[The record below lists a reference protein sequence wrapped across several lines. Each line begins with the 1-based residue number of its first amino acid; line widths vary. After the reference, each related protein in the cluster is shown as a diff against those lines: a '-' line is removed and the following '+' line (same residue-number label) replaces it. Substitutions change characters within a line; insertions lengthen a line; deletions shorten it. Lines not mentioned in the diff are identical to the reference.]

1 MISKTITLAALVAAA
16 GIASADVIVSYAYSD
31 LNGSFDSASGIFTAD
46 AFDGAAFTTG
56 GDVSRINP
64 HAGTADFPTGF
75 MGLATAADVRID
87 MMVFNITGTTADG
100 TGTVELTDIN
110 GDVLRASFSGSWQ
123 IVNPFGFMFFNGISD
138 DYEFIN
144 NSGDGWFD
152 GINGSFLFADLLDT
166 YFDGALSLLLRNP
179 GGFGGDFADRSTQAD
194 GILIPTPGVLM
205 IAGAGVVGM
214 IAPRRRRR

>member
-1 MISKTITLAALVAAA
+1 MISKYIGLTALIAAA

-31 LNGSFDSASGIFTAD
+31 LNGSFDSSTGIFTAD
-46 AFDGAAFTTG
+46 AFDGAAFSTG
-56 GDVSRINP
+56 GDVSRINA

-100 TGTVELTDIN
+100 TGSVELTDIN
-110 GDVLRASFSGSWQ
+110 GDILRASFSGSWQ
-123 IVNPFGFMFFNGISD
+123 IVNPFGFMFFNGVAD

-144 NSGDGWFD
+144 LSQDGTFD
-152 GINGSFLFADLLDT
+152 GVSGSFAIADLLDT
-166 YFDGALSLLLRNP
+166 FFDGALSLLLRNP
-179 GGFGGDFADRSTQAD
+179 GGFGDDFADRSTQAD

-205 IAGAGVVGM
+205 IAGAGVLGM
-214 IAPRRRRR
+214 IVPRRRR